1 MSRSRAGFTLIE
13 LLVVI
18 AIIAVLVAI
27 LLPAVQQAREAAR
40 RSLCQ
45 NNLKQLG
52 IALHSYMETHTVFPG
67 ACYKVPMVNDGA
79 ATTENRRATHW
90 SAMLLPY
97 MDQAGLYNSLTF
109 GADAGWSVAG
119 SPNLAARQITLP
131 GMRCPSAPDDRFY
144 NDDGA
149 TSRAAVNYG
158 VVMSGSMGNPVH
170 AKSGE
175 SKHHMDD
182 GIPGDTRFDGPFLQ
196 NSAYTTGSMTD
207 GVSNTVGIGERCR
220 NGAIA
225 GGDPVSSRRYFA
237 IASENC
243 QDEHAT
249 WAGSIGIPLNLVG
262 GSAPQRYAGFNSLHT
277 GGAQFVMLDGA
288 VRFIGNNVA
297 DQIRLALGTR
307 SGNDKVED
315 F

>member
-1 MSRSRAGFTLIE
+1 MRRTRSGFTLIE

-27 LLPAVQQAREAAR
+27 LMPAVQQAREAAR
-40 RSLCQ
+40 RSQCQ

-52 IALHSYMETHTVFPG
+52 IALHSYLETHSVFPA
-67 ACYKVPMVNDGA
+67 ACYKVPMVNDAA

-97 MDQAGLYNSLTF
+97 IDQVGLYNKLTF

-119 SPNLAARQITLP
+119 SDNLAARQTLLP
-131 GMRCPSAPDDRFY
+131 GMRCPSAPDEKFY

-149 TSRAAVNYG
+149 ATRAAVNYG
-158 VVMSGSMGNPVH
+158 VVMSGSLGNPIH

-182 GIPGDTRFDGPFLQ
+182 NIPADGRFDGPFQQ
-196 NSAYTTGSMTD
+196 NSAYTTGNITD
-207 GVSNTVGIGERCR
+207 GASNTVGIGERCR
-220 NGAIA
+220 NGSIA
-225 GGDPVSSRRYFA
+225 GGDPVSQRRYFA

-249 WAGSIGIPLNLVG
+249 WAGSIGVPINLVG
-262 GSAPQRYAGFNSLHT
+262 GAWQQRYAGFNSYHT

-307 SGNDKVED
+307 NGNDKVED